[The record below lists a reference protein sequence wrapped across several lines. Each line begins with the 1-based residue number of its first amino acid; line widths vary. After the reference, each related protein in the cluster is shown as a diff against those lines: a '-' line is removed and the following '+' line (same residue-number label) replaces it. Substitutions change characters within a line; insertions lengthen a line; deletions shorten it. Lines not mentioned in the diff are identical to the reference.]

1 MDTES
6 NRQLK
11 KARTTISWTDEKL
24 EACLQQVKVS
34 KCHVGKGQA
43 AKYEFVASIL
53 NSRNELFK
61 DSALTGPNLKSKV
74 EKAMINYEGKF
85 LAMEANKSGFEG
97 DRDDESNYTSIEFLS
112 KSLFED
118 VKKEGDA
125 KTVLRSSANKWRDS

>member
-1 MDTES
+1 MSCGEGSGSQIRDRRIDPELQERTVQ
-6 NRQLK
+6 RQCVD
-11 KARTTISWTDEKL
+11 RTKL
-24 EACLQQVKVS
+24 EVQ
-34 KCHVGKGQA
+34 
-43 AKYEFVASIL
+43 
-53 NSRNELFK
+53 
-61 DSALTGPNLKSKV
+61 
-74 EKAMINYEGKF
+74 KAMINYEGKF